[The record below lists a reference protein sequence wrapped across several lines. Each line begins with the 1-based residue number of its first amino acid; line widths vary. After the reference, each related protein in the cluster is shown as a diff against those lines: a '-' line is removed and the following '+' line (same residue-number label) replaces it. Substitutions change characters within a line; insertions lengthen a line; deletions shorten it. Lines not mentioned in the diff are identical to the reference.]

1 MVLVTS
7 SMRPLLLWFSCFTC
21 KVTFQEL
28 QNNESCVH
36 HVLREPNFVTDAQ
49 AAHGHEV
56 KSGHIWGPFIRIL
69 LELNINLK
77 CLDLFIYNNVTCIIF
92 IDIIDHTSQNYNNL
106 VSLA

>member
-1 MVLVTS
+1 MC
-7 SMRPLLLWFSCFTC
+7 PLLLWFSCFTC

-28 QNNESCVH
+28 QNNESYVH

-49 AAHGHEV
+49 ATHGHEV
-56 KSGHIWGPFIRIL
+56 KSGHV

-92 IDIIDHTSQNYNNL
+92 IDIIDHASQNYNNR